1 MNVWRMMNELTPNF
15 HELKRTH
22 AAGVSFELVLSLLLS
37 FSLKIL
43 RFCSLLAA
51 WGSDQRREVL

>member
-1 MNVWRMMNELTPNF
+1 MMNELTPNF